1 MRKFSPSAL
10 VFLLFVMVAVAQD
23 SSSGVPVQLQS
34 LKAAARITRA
44 PMELRTFAHRTIVEP
59 CK

>member
-1 MRKFSPSAL
+1 MRKFLPSAL

-34 LKAAARITRA
+34 LKAAARITRD
-44 PMELRTFAHRTIVEP
+44 TDGIAHIRAQNDRGAM
-59 CK
+59 